1 MSKPRPLTGAH
12 AAAEAMRQINP
23 EVVPCYPITPQ
34 TPIIEKFSQ
43 FVADGQ
49 VETEMLHAESEHSA
63 LSAAV
68 GASAAGV
75 RAMTA
80 TSSAGLALMFEIL
93 GVASGLRLPIVMP
106 VVNRALSAPI
116 NIHCDHSDTM
126 GCRDQGWIQVF
137 CENAQEAYDL
147 TLLAIRLAEHPA
159 VQLPA
164 MVMQD
169 GFITSHGVE
178 GIHILDDKSA
188 RKFIGTYNP
197 KHHLLDFN
205 RPITV
210 GPIQLQDS
218 YFETKIQQQ
227 EAMENALRVFPK
239 LCNDLSRAMKR
250 KYGYFEKYRM
260 NDATCAIV
268 TTSSTAG
275 TTKAVIDRMR
285 QDGTKVGL
293 LKLTLFRPFPY
304 KEIASELKNMK
315 SIAVLDRALSCGAH
329 PPLFSDVKNALAE
342 LAKKPKM
349 QSCVFGLG
357 GRNISEGDIEGVFK
371 DLIANK
377 VTDRIKYV
385 GDKR

>member
-1 MSKPRPLTGAH
+1 MSKLRPLTGAQ
-12 AAAEAMRQINP
+12 AVAEAMRQIDP

-49 VETEMLHAESEHSA
+49 VSTEMIHAESEHSA
-63 LSAAV
+63 MSAAV

-93 GVASGLRLPIVMP
+93 GVASGLRMPIVMP

-126 GCRDQGWIQVF
+126 GCRDQGWPQIF

-147 TLLAIRLAEHPA
+147 TLLAVRLAEHPA
-159 VQLPA
+159 VQLPV

-178 GIHILDDKSA
+178 GVSILDDKSA
-188 RKFIGTYNP
+188 KKFIGTYNP

-205 RPITV
+205 KPVTI

-239 LCNDLSRAMKR
+239 LCNDLSRITKR
-250 KYGYFEKYRM
+250 KYGYFEKYKM

-275 TTKAVIDRMR
+275 TTKAVIDKMG
-285 QDGTKVGL
+285 QEGKKVGL
-293 LKLTLFRPFPY
+293 IKLTLFRPFPY
-304 KEIASELKNMK
+304 KELAAELKSLK
-315 SIAVLDRALSCGAH
+315 SIAVLDRAFSYGAN
-329 PPLFSDVKNALAE
+329 PPLFNDVKSSMADMTA
-342 LAKKPKM
+342 KPKM

-357 GRNISEGDIEGVFK
+357 GRNISEQDIEGVFK
-371 DLIANK
+371 DLLANK
-377 VTDRIKYV
+377 ITNTIRYV